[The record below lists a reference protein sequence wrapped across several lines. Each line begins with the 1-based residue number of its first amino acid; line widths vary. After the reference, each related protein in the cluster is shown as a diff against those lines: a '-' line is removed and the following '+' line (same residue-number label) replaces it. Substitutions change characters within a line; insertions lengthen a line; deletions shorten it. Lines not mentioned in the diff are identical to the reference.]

1 MSSIRKSAK
10 LIVLLSFVSALCFVL
25 IGCGSAAKKTDFVWY
40 KAAIPENY
48 EADTYFG
55 DNCYDVRFENK
66 ADQSFIDVDWSRTD
80 IDKIVQNYEELNS
93 EDLGEMELGKYTWK
107 AHSYV
112 NSDGSK
118 STRYFMANSDGTSIM
133 VHTYKLTPDDKPG
146 KSFMESL
153 EFADDPSEAWREAEE
168 APVPEIQR

>member
-1 MSSIRKSAK
+1 MSSLKKSTK
-10 LIVLLSFVSALCFVL
+10 RIVLLSIASALCFVL

-66 ADQSFIDVDWSRTD
+66 ADHSFIDVDWSRLD
-80 IDKIVQNYEELNS
+80 VDKVIENYQESNS

-118 STRYFMANSDGTSIM
+118 STRYFMANNDGTSIM

-146 KSFMESL
+146 KTFMESL

>member
-1 MSSIRKSAK
+1 MSSLKKSTK
-10 LIVLLSFVSALCFVL
+10 LIVLLSIASALCFAL

-66 ADQSFIDVDWSRTD
+66 ADHSFIDVDWSRLD
-80 IDKIVQNYEELNS
+80 VDKVIENYEESNS
-93 EDLGEMELGKYTWK
+93 EDLGEMELGEYTWK
-107 AHSYV
+107 AYSYV

-118 STRYFMANSDGTSIM
+118 STRYFMGNNDGTSIM

>member
-1 MSSIRKSAK
+1 MSSIRRSAK

-25 IGCGSAAKKTDFVWY
+25 IGCSSAAKKTDFVWY

-66 ADQSFIDVDWSRTD
+66 TDQSFIDVDWSRTD
-80 IDKIVQNYEELNS
+80 VDKIVQNYEESNS

-146 KSFMESL
+146 KSFMESI